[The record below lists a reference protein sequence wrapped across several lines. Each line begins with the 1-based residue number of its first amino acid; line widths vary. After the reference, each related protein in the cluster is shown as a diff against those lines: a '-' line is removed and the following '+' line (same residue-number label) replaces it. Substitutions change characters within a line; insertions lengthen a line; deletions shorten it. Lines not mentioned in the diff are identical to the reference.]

1 MLKKLFSRKRK
12 KQSWKQLMDEIAEA
26 KKDPQWRKELRQFI
40 KITTS

>member
-1 MLKKLFSRKRK
+1 MIFKKL
-12 KQSWKQLMDEIAEA
+12 KQNRAKMSWKKLMNEIEEA